1 MKFLKEAENKRL
13 GFADVSYF
21 DRTKN
26 LENLWLADT
35 VISDELIKAVKA
47 ANLAIKNAYDI
58 WYAEIEKPRQ
68 EAKRKAEEERLD
80 KSALKIPLT
89 REQADLID
97 AVLGQLSDGYWENS
111 KAAEKYWKNIDLRG
125 DTLIVDL
132 EKLKYASWSDAWN
145 KEFNEIWQNPKA
157 IKNWFAR
164 KAQIVHNLDKR
175 DQFNT
180 LNLDDEQ
187 LNSQAEYLDRNVN
200 KTYKQI
206 QDAIDSLKS

>member
-1 MKFLKEAENKRL
+1 M
-13 GFADVSYF
+13 
-21 DRTKN
+21 
-26 LENLWLADT
+26 
-35 VISDELIKAVKA
+35 
-47 ANLAIKNAYDI
+47 
-58 WYAEIEKPRQ
+58 
-68 EAKRKAEEERLD
+68 
-80 KSALKIPLT
+80 
-89 REQADLID
+89 ID

>member
-1 MKFLKEAENKRL
+1 MKFLKEAEDKKLNYS
-13 GFADVSYF
+13 DVSYF
-21 DRTKN
+21 DRAQKFRE
-26 LENLWLADT
+26 LVYSD
-35 VISDELIKAVKA
+35 VDISDELIKAIKTANA
-47 ANLAIKNAYDI
+47 AVENAYDM
-58 WYAEIEKPRQ
+58 WYVEIEKPRQ

-97 AVLGQLSDGYWENS
+97 AVLAQLSDGYWENS
-111 KAAEKYWKNIDLRG
+111 KAADKYWKNIDLRG
-125 DTLIVDL
+125 NTLIVDL
-132 EKLKYASWSDAWN
+132 EKLKYASWSDAWD
-145 KEFNEIWQNPKA
+145 KEFNEIWRNPKA
-157 IKNWFAR
+157 VKNWFAR

-180 LNLDDEQ
+180 LKLDDEQ
-187 LNSQAEYLDRNVN
+187 LNSQARYLDRNVN

>member
-1 MKFLKEAENKRL
+1 MKFLKEAEDKKLNYS
-13 GFADVSYF
+13 DVSYF
-21 DRTKN
+21 DRAQKFRE
-26 LENLWLADT
+26 LVYSD
-35 VISDELIKAVKA
+35 VDISDELIKAIKTANA
-47 ANLAIKNAYDI
+47 AVENAYDI
-58 WYAEIEKPRQ
+58 WYVEVEKPRQ

-132 EKLKYASWSDAWN
+132 EKLKHASWSDAWN

-164 KAQIVHNLDKR
+164 KAQILHNLDKR

-180 LNLDDEQ
+180 LKLDDEQ
-187 LNSQAEYLDRNVN
+187 LNSHAQYLDRNVN
-200 KTYKQI
+200 TTYKQI
-206 QDAIDSLKS
+206 QDAINSLKS

>member
-1 MKFLKEAENKRL
+1 MKFLKEAEDKKLKYN
-13 GFADVSYF
+13 DVLYF
-21 DRTKN
+21 NRTNN
-26 LENLWLADT
+26 LANLWLADT

-68 EAKRKAEEERLD
+68 EAKQKAEEERLD

-111 KAAEKYWKNIDLRG
+111 KAAEKYWKNIHLRG
-125 DTLIVDL
+125 NTLIVDL
-132 EKLKYASWSDAWN
+132 EKLKYTSWGAAWD
-145 KEFNEIWQNPKA
+145 KEFNEIWRNPKA
-157 IKNWFAR
+157 VKNWFAR

-180 LNLDDEQ
+180 LKLDGEQ
-187 LNSQAEYLDRNVN
+187 LNSRAQYLDGNVN
-200 KTYKQI
+200 TTYKQI
-206 QDAIDSLKS
+206 QDAINSLKS

>member
-1 MKFLKEAENKRL
+1 MKILKESEDKKLKYN
-13 GFADVSYF
+13 DVLYF
-21 DRTKN
+21 DRAKN
-26 LENLWLADT
+26 LSNLWLVDT

-47 ANLAIKNAYDI
+47 ANLAIKNAYDM

-68 EAKRKAEEERLD
+68 EAKQKAEEERLD
-80 KSALKIPLT
+80 RSALKIPLT
-89 REQADLID
+89 REQADLIA

-111 KAAEKYWKNIDLRG
+111 KAAEKYWKNIALRG

-164 KAQIVHNLDKR
+164 KAQIVHNLDKI

-200 KTYKQI
+200 TTYKQI
-206 QDAIDSLKS
+206 QDDINSLKS